1 MDPNGDGYVDLSEFR
16 TYIMDQ
22 RMILSSRRV
31 EKLFNVIRWFL
42 EKQFVACHKK

>member
-1 MDPNGDGYVDLSEFR
+1 MDPNGDGYVDLGEFR

-31 EKLFNVIRWFL
+31 EKLFNVIR
-42 EKQFVACHKK
+42 